1 MSFFSTRGR
10 AYATASQAILAGIA
24 PDGGLYVPAMF
35 PRMELKDL
43 AALVGMSY
51 PQRATQILRQFLDDF
66 RPAEIEE
73 MTRKAYGERFD
84 TPAVAPLHR
93 IDGSTWALELFHG
106 PTLAFKDMALQL
118 LPYLMAASAR
128 KNSENR
134 EISILVATSGDTG
147 KAALEGF
154 RDVPGTSCTVFYPK
168 DGVSD
173 IQRLQMVT
181 TGGENTRVIAVEGN
195 FDDAQTGVKALF
207 SDEGFREKMAE
218 QGRVLSSANSINFG
232 RLVPQIV
239 YYFSA
244 YADLVASGAIQQGES
259 VNFAVPTGNFGDI
272 LAGFYA
278 REMGLPV
285 HKLICASNRNNV
297 LTDFFR
303 TGLYST
309 HRVFFKTISPSM
321 DILVSSNLERLL
333 YEAADR
339 DGELIALWMRQ
350 LKENG
355 SYAVDQ
361 QRLEWLSD
369 IFFAGCADDK
379 ETRREIRDMFRQTGY
394 LIDPHT
400 AVAGAALGEYRRNT
414 GDNRPAVIVSTASPY
429 KFAADVLSAL
439 EEGEDSPSRDAF
451 ACARTL
457 EARTGYPMPP
467 QVLALREQPI
477 RHTRVCAKDPA
488 AMAEAVLEPSQSA

>member
-35 PRMELKDL
+35 PRMELKNL

-181 TGGENTRVIAVEGN
+181 TGGENTGVIAVEGN

-207 SDEGFREKMAE
+207 SDEAFREKMAE
-218 QGRVLSSANSINFG
+218 QGRALSSAPCPPATSATSSRASTPG
-232 RLVPQIV
+232 R
-239 YYFSA
+239 
-244 YADLVASGAIQQGES
+244 
-259 VNFAVPTGNFGDI
+259 
-272 LAGFYA
+272 
-278 REMGLPV
+278 
-285 HKLICASNRNNV
+285 
-297 LTDFFR
+297 
-303 TGLYST
+303 
-309 HRVFFKTISPSM
+309 
-321 DILVSSNLERLL
+321 
-333 YEAADR
+333 
-339 DGELIALWMRQ
+339 W
-350 LKENG
+350 
-355 SYAVDQ
+355 
-361 QRLEWLSD
+361 
-369 IFFAGCADDK
+369 
-379 ETRREIRDMFRQTGY
+379 
-394 LIDPHT
+394 
-400 AVAGAALGEYRRNT
+400 
-414 GDNRPAVIVSTASPY
+414 
-429 KFAADVLSAL
+429 
-439 EEGEDSPSRDAF
+439 
-451 ACARTL
+451 ACPCT
-457 EARTGYPMPP
+457 
-467 QVLALREQPI
+467 
-477 RHTRVCAKDPA
+477 
-488 AMAEAVLEPSQSA
+488 S